1 MITYRLASVDMFRV
15 PNVLKWAING
25 FKFQEDQASIAK
37 IFVEAYGL
45 PQEVVMNLL
54 SEKIPFVIDGE
65 DVVFTA

>member
-45 PQEVVMNLL
+45 PQEVVVNLL
-54 SEKIPFVIDGE
+54 
-65 DVVFTA
+65 